1 MPISEKN
8 VPKRTIFIDYKPA
21 VLQKGVK
28 ENWLIVYYAKVP
40 AQNEFKRFRKRVPPL
55 SPTREREK
63 YAKKMIA
70 TINQKLENGWSSF
83 YEDNNVKYKS
93 LEYCAE
99 LFLKMQEREVEEG
112 VKRTDT
118 LRSYKSFLDLF
129 VKYLKD
135 KKLML
140 KFVIEIDT
148 FVIQNYLDY
157 LFYDRKNSARTYN
170 NHLKFL
176 NTFFLWCK
184 TKNFINANP
193 AESIKPKAK
202 VQKKREVLAVDIKA
216 KVKTLR
222 ETNFHYYVLCMLT
235 YYCFIRR
242 TELTKLKVS
251 DVYLHGGYI
260 VIDGENSK
268 NRKTESVTIP
278 DVFLS
283 DLAQHLTTANN
294 SDYLFSTNKFKAGP
308 TPITPK
314 KISDEWA
321 KFRKAH
327 KFDSKY
333 QFYSLKDTGITDL
346 LNSGIPAIKVRDQAR
361 HYDLKITESYTARNK
376 FADEMVKAAT
386 FAF

>member
-28 ENWLIVYYAKVP
+28 ENWLIVYYAKFP

-70 TINQKLENGWSSF
+70 AINQKLDNGWSPF
-83 YEDNNVKYKS
+83 YEDTNVKYKS
-93 LEYCAE
+93 VEYCAE
-99 LFLKMQEREVEEG
+99 LFLKMQQREVEEG

-148 FVIQNYLDY
+148 YIIQNYLDF
-157 LFYDRKNSARTYN
+157 LFFEKRNSARTYN

-184 TKNFINANP
+184 SKCFINANP

-202 VQKKREVLAVDIKA
+202 VQKKREVLADEVKA
-216 KVKTLR
+216 KVRTLHD
-222 ETNFHYYVLCMLT
+222 TNFHYYVLCMLT

-242 TELTKLKVS
+242 TELTKLKVG

-278 DVFLS
+278 DVFLP
-283 DLAQHLTTANN
+283 DLALHLSKAKN
-294 SDYLFSTNKFKAGP
+294 SDYLFSANKFKAGP

-321 KFRKAH
+321 KFRKKE
-327 KFDSKY
+327 KFDSKF

>member
-1 MPISEKN
+1 MPKNEKN
-8 VPKRTIFIDYKPA
+8 TSSRIIYVDYKPA
-21 VLQKGVK
+21 VLQKGQ
-28 ENWLIVYYAKVP
+28 NDQWRIVFFAKVP

-70 TINQKLENGWSSF
+70 AINQKLDNGWSPF
-83 YEDNNVKYKS
+83 YEDTNVKYKS
-93 LEYCAE
+93 VEYCAE
-99 LFLKMQEREVEEG
+99 LFLKMQQREVEEG

-129 VKYLKD
+129 LKYLKD

-148 FVIQNYLDY
+148 YIIQNYLDF
-157 LFYDRKNSARTYN
+157 LFFEKRNSARTYN

-184 TKNFINANP
+184 TKCFINANP
-193 AESIKPKAK
+193 IESIKPKAK
-202 VQKKREVLAVDIKA
+202 PQKKREVLADEVKA
-216 KVKTLR
+216 KVRTLHD
-222 ETNFHYYVLCMLT
+222 TNFHYYVLCMLT

-242 TELTKLKVS
+242 TELTKLKVG

-278 DVFLS
+278 DVFLP
-283 DLAQHLTTANN
+283 DLALHLSKAKN
-294 SDYLFSTNKFKAGP
+294 SDYLFSANKFKAGP

-321 KFRKAH
+321 KFRKLH

-376 FADEMVKAAT
+376 FADETVRAAT
-386 FAF
+386 FSF

>member
-70 TINQKLENGWSSF
+70 TINQKLENGWSPF

-93 LEYCAE
+93 VEYCAE

-148 FVIQNYLDY
+148 YIIQNYLDF
-157 LFYDRKNSARTYN
+157 LFFEKKNSARTYN

-184 TKNFINANP
+184 TKCFINANP
-193 AESIKPKAK
+193 IESIKPKAK
-202 VQKKREVLAVDIKA
+202 PQKKREVLADEVKA
-216 KVKTLR
+216 KVRTLHD
-222 ETNFHYYVLCMLT
+222 TNFHYYVLCMLT

-242 TELTKLKVS
+242 TELTKLKVG

-278 DVFLS
+278 DVFLP
-283 DLAQHLTTANN
+283 DLALHLSKAKN
-294 SDYLFSTNKFKAGP
+294 SDYLFSANDFKAG
-308 TPITPK
+308 TKQLTPK

-321 KFRKAH
+321 KFRKTH

>member
-1 MPISEKN
+1 MPKNEKN
-8 VPKRTIFIDYKPA
+8 TSSRIIYVDYKPA
-21 VLQKGVK
+21 VLQKGQ
-28 ENWLIVYYAKVP
+28 NDQWRIVFFAKVP

-70 TINQKLENGWSSF
+70 AINQKLDNGWSPF
-83 YEDNNVKYKS
+83 YEDTNVKYKS
-93 LEYCAE
+93 VEYCAE
-99 LFLKMQEREVEEG
+99 LFLKMQQREVEEG

-129 VKYLKD
+129 LKYLKD

-148 FVIQNYLDY
+148 YIIQNYLDF
-157 LFYDRKNSARTYN
+157 LFFEKRNSARTYN

-184 TKNFINANP
+184 AKSFINVNP

-202 VQKKREVLAVDIKA
+202 LQKKREVLADEVKA
-216 KVKTLR
+216 KVRTLHD
-222 ETNFHYYVLCMLT
+222 TNFHYYVLCMLT

-242 TELTKLKVS
+242 TELTKLKVG

-278 DVFLS
+278 DVFLP
-283 DLAQHLTTANN
+283 DLALHLSKAKN
-294 SDYLFSTNKFKAGP
+294 SDYLFSANKFKAGT

-321 KFRKAH
+321 KFRKLH

-346 LNSGIPAIKVRDQAR
+346 LNGGIPAIKVRDQAR

-386 FAF
+386 FSF